1 MKKRYKFL
9 LLGLG
14 VLLLF
19 ALNLQIIVPV
29 IYLSI
34 GFILYLFFFCWAKAK
49 ELDTH
54 YDGWYL
60 VLNTTRGMCYFII
73 SGSLLWM
80 PVLIPFIIDHR
91 EKLKFRR
98 RYSKDRLSVLLEYLM
113 NPMKL
118 HRDWFDKFYQ

>member
-1 MKKRYKFL
+1 MKKRYKL
-9 LLGLG
+9 LLLALG

-19 ALNLQIIVPV
+19 AFNLQIIVPAV
-29 IYLSI
+29 YISV

-49 ELDTH
+49 ELDNN
-54 YDGWYL
+54 YDGWYY

-80 PVLIPFIIDHR
+80 PVLIPFIVEQR
-91 EKLKFRR
+91 EKLKFRKR
-98 RYSKDRLSVLLEYLM
+98 DSKDGLSAWLEYLK

-118 HRDWFDKFYQ
+118 HRDWFDNFYQ